1 MSKEEYVILVDEQD
15 NETGSMEKI
24 EAHQKGLLHR
34 AFSVF
39 IFNTKGEL
47 LLQQRAASKYHSPL
61 KWTNTC
67 CSHQR
72 QGESTVDAAKRRLK
86 EEMGIDCDLK
96 TAYTFLYKADVG
108 QGLIEHELDH
118 VLTGHFDDVSIPF
131 NSDEVKTCRYASIE
145 WIEKE
150 LSLNPD
156 QFTKWFIIT
165 FKDLKNFVQ
174 KNNP

>member
-1 MSKEEYVILVDEQD
+1 MNKEEYVILVDEQD
-15 NETGSMEKI
+15 NETGSMEKM

-39 IFNTKGEL
+39 IFNAAGEL

-61 KWTNTC
+61 QWTNTC

-72 QGESTVDAAKRRLK
+72 KGETSIDAAKRRLK
-86 EEMGIDCDLK
+86 EEMGIECDL
-96 TAYTFLYKADVG
+96 TFAYTFLYKADVG

-118 VLTGHFDDVSIPF
+118 VLIGHFDGSSIPF
-131 NSDEVKTCRYASIE
+131 NTNEVQAFKYASIE

-150 LSLNPD
+150 LTRNPD

-165 FKDLKNFVQ
+165 FNDLKNFIQ
-174 KNNP
+174 KNNT

>member
-1 MSKEEYVILVDEQD
+1 MKAQVILVNELDE
-15 NETGSMEKI
+15 ETGSMEKM

-39 IFNTKGEL
+39 IFNAAGEL

-61 KWTNTC
+61 QWTNTC

-72 QGESTVDAAKRRLK
+72 KGETSIDAAKRRLK
-86 EEMGIDCDLK
+86 EEMGIECDL
-96 TAYTFLYKADVG
+96 TFAYTFLYKADVG

-118 VLTGHFDDVSIPF
+118 VLIGHFDGSSIPF
-131 NSDEVKTCRYASIE
+131 NKNEVQAFKYTPIE

-150 LSLNPD
+150 LTLNPN

-165 FKDLKNFVQ
+165 FNDLKN
-174 KNNP
+174 